1 MGPSGS
7 EAGSLPRLDSYKLGA
22 EQSVGSRC
30 KNINKNTFLKRRVL
44 EGDTFSFNS
53 STFFFFLKSWVLGT
67 VERRIHM
74 LLQDHSL
81 ECLSYAEKQAQSP
94 GRGNW

>member
-1 MGPSGS
+1 MGPSVS
-7 EAGSLPRLDSYKLGA
+7 EAGSLPRLDSYKLRA

-53 STFFFFLKSWVLGT
+53 SIFFFFKVLG
-67 VERRIHM
+67 
-74 LLQDHSL
+74 SWN
-81 ECLSYAEKQAQSP
+81 SGAKNS
-94 GRGNW
+94 